1 MRNEILDDKTNSSIL
16 YVSNFTFPLLL
27 KPWYDNAIVLWPCF
41 LMRSLCSPHV
51 MPGNQ
56 ILKIKLEQGLTSN
69 CRLSSGSVSASSA
82 GMSEALLL
90 PELMNSITCSSTSG
104 LCSVASSN
112 KPEQHVSCFTGH
124 FLFSYSASKSTTLF
138 RGSETVP

>member
-1 MRNEILDDKTNSSIL
+1 MTVLFDVEFVL
-16 YVSNFTFPLLL
+16 
-27 KPWYDNAIVLWPCF
+27 AISYARQPNI
-41 LMRSLCSPHV
+41 
-51 MPGNQ
+51 GKQ
-56 ILKIKLEQGLTSN
+56 KQEQGLTSN

-82 GMSEALLL
+82 GRSEALLL

-112 KPEQHVSCFTGH
+112 KPEQHVSSLTGH

-138 RGSETVP
+138 GEVKQCHNIVASAVLERNFMRVPPFRYPFRASFLLEI